1 MQRKLLRRPPETR
14 QSRKAIDRSAAASIG
29 RSGSGQKGVTG
40 MAIQSMTGFARHE
53 GEAEDCRFV
62 WELRSVNGKG
72 LDVRL
77 RLPQGHEALE
87 QPVRKA
93 AAAAFSRGNLQIS
106 LSVSATGAA
115 VQAVVNEAA
124 LEAVIALVNQL
135 GDRID
140 ARRPALDGLLNI
152 KGVLEFR
159 DAEVSAE
166 TRIARDQSILDGFM
180 TAVADLKSM
189 RLSEGGALGR
199 VLGDQLDSIQ
209 TLTLAVEADPSR
221 SPEAIRTR
229 LADQVASLMDASAG
243 LDRDRLHMEAAL
255 LATKAD
261 LREEIDRLK
270 AHVEAARALLGSDGA
285 AGRRLDF
292 LAQEFNRETNTICSK
307 SNAAPVTA
315 IGLDL
320 KVVIDQFREQVQN
333 LE

>member
-1 MQRKLLRRPPETR
+1 
-14 QSRKAIDRSAAASIG
+14 
-29 RSGSGQKGVTG
+29 

-53 GEAEDCRFV
+53 GDVDGFRFV
-62 WELRSVNGKG
+62 WELRSVNGKN

-77 RLPQGHEALE
+77 RLPQGFEAIE

-93 AAAAFSRGNLQIS
+93 VAAALTRGNLQVS
-106 LSVSATGAA
+106 LSISAASTS
-115 VQAVVNEAA
+115 VEAVVNEAA
-124 LEAVIALVNQL
+124 LDAVIELVNRL
-135 GDRID
+135 EDRID
-140 ARRPALDGLLNI
+140 ARKPALDGILNI

-159 DAEVSAE
+159 DPELSEADREVRNQVVLA
-166 TRIARDQSILDGFM
+166 GFM
-180 TAVADLKSM
+180 KALEDLRTM
-189 RLSEGGALGR
+189 RLSEGAALAK
-199 VLGDQLDSIQ
+199 VLGDQVDRIGD
-209 TLTLAVEADPSR
+209 LTLAVEADPSR
-221 SPEAIRTR
+221 SPEAIRAR
-229 LADQVASLMDASAG
+229 LSEQVASLMDTGAT
-243 LDRDRLHMEAAL
+243 LDRDRLYMEAAL

-270 AHVEAARALLGSDGA
+270 AHVEAARALIVGDAA

-320 KVVIDQFREQVQN
+320 KVLIDQFREQVQN